1 MAPGTTLS
9 ARLAIGAV
17 LLAIVAVLA
26 LPRPW
31 SAVAWTYAGFAA
43 LALVLNIRVYDDAWS
58 FGRVLAAMPVLVAV
72 LPGGRAV
79 LAVPA
84 AFAIAGCALLLES
97 TWIGAGLLRLVGH

>member
-31 SAVAWTYAGFAA
+31 SAVAWTYTGFAA

-58 FGRVLAAMPVLVAV
+58 FGRVLA
-72 LPGGRAV
+72 
-79 LAVPA
+79 VPA
-84 AFAIAGCALLLES
+84 AFAIAGFALLLES